1 MRATE
6 PLPLYHS
13 WPLEARLG
21 QWAQGVALDA
31 AVLPATGGGRWRCD
45 LADNSLTWDPAVF
58 DLFGLPR
65 DIVLTRPMTLACYT
79 EDCRAAM
86 ERLRA
91 HAIKFRRGFT
101 LDVEVGPPAGQRR
114 WLRLIAAPVL
124 AGNRVVALEGLKLP
138 LAA

>member
-6 PLPLYHS
+6 PLPLFHS
-13 WPLEARLG
+13 WPLDAQPG
-21 QWAQGVALDA
+21 HFAQGLVLDA
-31 AVLPATGGGRWRCD
+31 AVLPNASGGHWRCT
-45 LADNSLTWDPAVF
+45 LPDNRLEWEPAVF

-65 DIVLTRPMTLACYT
+65 DIALTRPLTVACYA
-79 EDCRAAM
+79 EHSRAAM

-114 WLRLIAAPVL
+114 WVRLIAAPVL
-124 AGNRVVALEGLKLP
+124 VGRQVVALEGLKMSLT
-138 LAA
+138 A

>member
-6 PLPLYHS
+6 PLPLHHS
-13 WPLEARLG
+13 WPLDARPG
-21 QWAQGVALDA
+21 HFAQGLVLESN
-31 AVLPATGGGRWRCD
+31 VLPFAGGGRWHCD
-45 LADNSLTWDPAVF
+45 LADNSLTWDAAVF

-65 DIVLTRPMTLACYT
+65 DIALTRPLTVACYA
-79 EDCRAAM
+79 EQSRAAM

-91 HAIKFRRGFT
+91 HAIRFRRGFT
-101 LDVEVGPPAGQRR
+101 LDIEVGPPAGQRR

-124 AGNRVVALEGLKLP
+124 SGKRVVALEGLKVP